1 MGIITLIVVGVA
13 AGLLARSFIPGNQ
26 SLGLITTA
34 VLGSVGSFLGALLAL
49 LLGVSGRTGELHPV
63 ALLLSTLGAM
73 GVLLLVG
80 LANGRRY
87 LHA

>member
-1 MGIITLIVVGVA
+1 MGIITLIVIGVV
-13 AGLLARSFIPGNQ
+13 AGLVARTLVPGNQ
-26 SLGLITTA
+26 DLGLITTS
-34 VLGSVGSFLGALLAL
+34 VLGSVGSLVGAFAAL
-49 LLGVSGRTGELHPV
+49 MLDLTGRAGELHPG
-63 ALLLSTLGAM
+63 ALLLSVLGAM